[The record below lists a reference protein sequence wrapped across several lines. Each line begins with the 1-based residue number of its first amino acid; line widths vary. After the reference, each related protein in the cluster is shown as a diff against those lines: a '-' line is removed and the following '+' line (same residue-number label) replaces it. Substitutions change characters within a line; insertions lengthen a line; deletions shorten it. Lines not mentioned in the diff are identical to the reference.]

1 MKALNK
7 YDFILFGGD
16 RVYEKGPISELSIFL
31 KKKNYSYLAI
41 IDKVHAKKKVDLKIN
56 LEKYLNKK
64 RINYLIVKNLSKKN
78 LKRFI
83 KKKIIGLSINANKIS
98 KKSSNCLMKS
108 FNYHAADLPSKRW
121 SKYILEDFIK

>member
-64 RINYLIVKNLSKKN
+64 RINYLIVKSLSDIN

-83 KKKIIGLSINANKIS
+83 KKKTIGKTKGL
-98 KKSSNCLMKS
+98 
-108 FNYHAADLPSKRW
+108 
-121 SKYILEDFIK
+121 